1 MAAGELTFGL
11 DGKRFAAGVLKLHR
25 SELEPIGMSDVD
37 LDLQQSDLG
46 VRVPVKVVPGA
57 SRSRVLGILDGALK
71 VAVAAP
77 PEKGKANKAL
87 IKILAETFDLPKNRV
102 SIEQGQSSHHKIVLL
117 HGADAD
123 HVRNRLAPS

>member
-1 MAAGELTFGL
+1 MP
-11 DGKRFAAGVLKLHR
+11 DSH
-25 SELEPIGMSDVD
+25 

-46 VRVPVKVVPGA
+46 VLVPVKVVPGA
-57 SRSRVLGILDGALK
+57 SRSRVVGILDGALK

-87 IKILAETFDLPKNRV
+87 IKILAEIFDLPKNRV
-102 SIEQGQSSHHKIVLL
+102 SIEHGQSSHHKIVLL

-123 HVRNRLAPS
+123 HVRDRLAPK

>member
-1 MAAGELTFGL
+1 MPNAHL
-11 DGKRFAAGVLKLHR
+11 DLKQSDRGVLL
-25 SELEPIGMSDVD
+25 
-37 LDLQQSDLG
+37 
-46 VRVPVKVVPGA
+46 PVKVVPGA
-57 SRSRVLGILDGALK
+57 SRSRVIGILDGALK

-102 SIEQGQSSHHKIVLL
+102 SIEQGQTSHHKIVLL

-123 HVRNRLAPS
+123 RVRDRLPRS

>member
-1 MAAGELTFGL
+1 
-11 DGKRFAAGVLKLHR
+11 
-25 SELEPIGMSDVD
+25 MSDAH

-57 SRSRVLGILDGALK
+57 SRSKVVGILDGALK
-71 VAVAAP
+71 VTVAAP

-87 IKILAETFDLPKNRV
+87 IKIMAETFGLPKNRV

-117 HGADAD
+117 HGTNADD
-123 HVRNRLAPS
+123 VRNRLAPK

>member
-1 MAAGELTFGL
+1 
-11 DGKRFAAGVLKLHR
+11 
-25 SELEPIGMSDVD
+25 MSDAH
-37 LDLQQSDLG
+37 LDLQQSDRG
-46 VRVPVKVVPGA
+46 VLVPVKVVPGA
-57 SRSRVLGILDGALK
+57 SRSRVVGILDGALK

-117 HGADAD
+117 LGADAGQ
-123 HVRNRLAPS
+123 VRDQLQPK

>member
-1 MAAGELTFGL
+1 
-11 DGKRFAAGVLKLHR
+11 
-25 SELEPIGMSDVD
+25 MSDAH

-46 VRVPVKVVPGA
+46 VLMPVKVVPGA
-57 SRSRVLGILDGALK
+57 SRSRVVGILDGALK

-87 IKILAETFDLPKNRV
+87 IKILAETFELPKNRV

-117 HGADAD
+117 HGADAGQ
-123 HVRNRLAPS
+123 VRALLAPS

>member
-1 MAAGELTFGL
+1 
-11 DGKRFAAGVLKLHR
+11 
-25 SELEPIGMSDVD
+25 MSDAQ

-46 VRVPVKVVPGA
+46 VHMPVKVVPGA
-57 SRSRVLGILDGALK
+57 SRSKIVGILDGALK

-87 IKILAETFDLPKNRV
+87 IKILAETLGMPKNRV
-102 SIEQGQSSHHKIVLL
+102 SIEQGQSSQHKIVLL

-123 HVRNRLAPS
+123 PVRQRLAPS

>member
-1 MAAGELTFGL
+1 MGL
-11 DGKRFAAGVLKLHR
+11 AVFVSHATRMIVAVAR
-25 SELEPIGMSDVD
+25 SAREHIGMSDAH

-46 VRVPVKVVPGA
+46 VRVPVKVVAGA
-57 SRSRVLGILDGALK
+57 SRSRVVGIFDGALK

-123 HVRNRLAPS
+123 HVRDRLVPK

>member
-1 MAAGELTFGL
+1 
-11 DGKRFAAGVLKLHR
+11 
-25 SELEPIGMSDVD
+25 MSDAH

-46 VRVPVKVVPGA
+46 VLMPVKVVPGA
-57 SRSRVLGILDGALK
+57 SRSRVVGILDGALK

-87 IKILAETFDLPKNRV
+87 IEILAESLDLPRNRV

-117 HGADAD
+117 QGANVD
-123 HVRNRLAPS
+123 HIRDRLALS

>member
-1 MAAGELTFGL
+1 
-11 DGKRFAAGVLKLHR
+11 
-25 SELEPIGMSDVD
+25 MSNAH

-46 VRVPVKVVPGA
+46 VLVPVKVVPGA
-57 SRSRVLGILDGALK
+57 SRSRVVGILDGALK

-87 IKILAETFDLPKNRV
+87 IKILAETFNLPKNRV

-117 HGADAD
+117 HGADAGQ
-123 HVRNRLAPS
+123 VRALLAPS

>member
-1 MAAGELTFGL
+1 
-11 DGKRFAAGVLKLHR
+11 
-25 SELEPIGMSDVD
+25 MSDAH

-46 VRVPVKVVPGA
+46 VLVPVKVVPGA
-57 SRSRVLGILDGALK
+57 SRSRVVGILDGALK

-87 IKILAETFDLPKNRV
+87 IKILAETFNLPKNRV

-117 HGADAD
+117 HGADAGQ
-123 HVRNRLAPS
+123 VRALLAPS

>member
-1 MAAGELTFGL
+1 
-11 DGKRFAAGVLKLHR
+11 
-25 SELEPIGMSDVD
+25 MSDFH

-46 VRVPVKVVPGA
+46 VLVPVKVVPGA
-57 SRSRVLGILDGALK
+57 SRSKVVGILNGALK

-102 SIEQGQSSHHKIVLL
+102 SIEQGQCSPHKVVLL
-117 HGADAD
+117 HGANAD
-123 HVRNRLAPS
+123 HVRDRLQPQYSVLSSR

>member
-1 MAAGELTFGL
+1 
-11 DGKRFAAGVLKLHR
+11 
-25 SELEPIGMSDVD
+25 MSDFH

-46 VRVPVKVVPGA
+46 VLVPVKVVPGA
-57 SRSRVLGILDGALK
+57 SRSRVVGILDGALK

-87 IKILAETFDLPKNRV
+87 IKILAETFNLPKNRV
-102 SIEQGQSSHHKIVLL
+102 SIEQGRSSHHKIVLL

-123 HVRNRLAPS
+123 HVRDRLAPS